1 MSLTFLHNPRITL
14 TQFTRVLHRVGSPAT
29 GAAGDI
35 WTVTTRAGID
45 PGVMLA
51 FFKKESSF
59 GTDRRWAGRKPNGTT
74 THNIGNIVS
83 TSAWRR
89 AGGATY
95 GRFRDY
101 PTWQAGAADW
111 CQLIKSGYIAQGLTT
126 VRAALPVYAP
136 ESDGNNPSLY
146 ADQVETLVARWQA
159 EERRALGA
167 RRRMQV
173 IDPCSSDPADN
184 WAAVRQGPGVHYPI
198 ALGGTARLEPG
209 DIIQVDQVR
218 ADGWVHLASG
228 LGFVSKRLLK
238 DVE

>member
-1 MSLTFLHNPRITL
+1 MSLTFLSDPRITL
-14 TQFTRVLHRVGSPAT
+14 VQFTRVLHRAASPAT
-29 GAAGDI
+29 VAAGEM
-35 WTVTTRAGID
+35 WTVVTRAGID

-59 GTDRRWAGRKPNGTT
+59 GTDRRWAGRKADGST

-83 TSAWRR
+83 TLAWRR
-89 AGGATY
+89 AGGATH

-101 PTWQAGAADW
+101 PSWQAGTADW
-111 CQLIKSGYIAQGLTT
+111 CQLIKSGYVARGLTT

-136 ESDGNNPSLY
+136 ASDGNNPAAY
-146 ADQVETLVARWQA
+146 ADQVEALVARWRA
-159 EERRALGA
+159 EEQRALGA

-173 IDPCSSDPADN
+173 IDPCSTDPRDN
-184 WAAVRQGPGVHYPI
+184 FAAVRQGPGVHYPI

-209 DIIQVDQVR
+209 DIVQVDQIR
-218 ADGWVHLASG
+218 ADGWAHLASS
-228 LGFVSKRLLK
+228 LGFVSRKLLK